1 MEIATWF
8 GRIDSETGSVFL
20 AEDGERM
27 IDALLK
33 KPLPAGPS
41 VQPDLRCLALM
52 HGYAA
57 DDIEYNA
64 RLREIALGLVRR
76 QLAQLAT
83 TEQDLLQAVEAIDD
97 MTEAINLLDER
108 LYEWHRLHHQRI
120 VHGKDLAESL
130 CEDRIMGPF
139 ARSILRLME
148 SRKSME
154 EEVSFR
160 AEELAP
166 NLSSLAGPILAARL
180 ISRAGGLSRLAKMPS
195 SRVQVMGAEKSLFKH
210 LDGHAPSPKHGI
222 IFRHPAVMGAPRRL
236 RGKVARALA
245 GKLAL
250 AARLDYYGASPSP
263 DLAASLER
271 RLNDIKRR
279 GGNRKESIR
288 LAEERNE
295 QQG

>member
-41 VQPDLRCLALM
+41 VQPDLRRLALM

-160 AEELAP
+160 AEQLSP
-166 NLSSLAGPILAARL
+166 NLSALAGPILAARL

>member
-41 VQPDLRCLALM
+41 VQPDLRRLALM

-120 VHGKDLAESL
+120 VHGKDLAELL

-160 AEELAP
+160 AEQLSP
-166 NLSSLAGPILAARL
+166 NLSALAGPILAARL

>member
-1 MEIATWF
+1 
-8 GRIDSETGSVFL
+8 
-20 AEDGERM
+20 
-27 IDALLK
+27 
-33 KPLPAGPS
+33 
-41 VQPDLRCLALM
+41 
-52 HGYAA
+52 
-57 DDIEYNA
+57 
-64 RLREIALGLVRR
+64 
-76 QLAQLAT
+76 LAT

-210 LDGHAPSPKHGI
+210 LDGRAPSPKHGI

-271 RLNDIKRR
+271 RLKDIKRR
-279 GGNRKESIR
+279 GGNRVESSR

>member
-41 VQPDLRCLALM
+41 VQPDLRRLALM

-166 NLSSLAGPILAARL
+166 NLSALAGPILAARL

-222 IFRHPAVMGAPRRL
+222 IFRHPAVMGAPRKL

>member
-41 VQPDLRCLALM
+41 VQPDLRRLALM

-120 VHGKDLAESL
+120 VHGKDLAELL

-166 NLSSLAGPILAARL
+166 NLSALAGPILAARL

-222 IFRHPAVMGAPRRL
+222 IFRHPAVMGAPRKL

-288 LAEERNE
+288 LAGERNE

>member
-41 VQPDLRCLALM
+41 VQPDLRRLALM

-120 VHGKDLAESL
+120 VHGKDLAELL

-166 NLSSLAGPILAARL
+166 NLSALAGPILAARL

-288 LAEERNE
+288 LAGERNE

>member
-41 VQPDLRCLALM
+41 VQPDLRRLALM

-120 VHGKDLAESL
+120 VHGKDLAELL

-166 NLSSLAGPILAARL
+166 NLSALAGPILAARL

-210 LDGHAPSPKHGI
+210 LDGRAPSPKHGI
-222 IFRHPAVMGAPRRL
+222 IFRHPAVMGAPRKL

-288 LAEERNE
+288 LAGERNE

>member
-8 GRIDSETGSVFL
+8 GRVDLETGSVFL
-20 AEDGERM
+20 VEDEGRM
-27 IDALLK
+27 IDALTK
-33 KPLPAGPS
+33 RPLTASPS
-41 VQPDLRCLALM
+41 IQPDLRHLALT

-57 DDIEYNA
+57 DDIEYNS
-64 RLREIALGLVRR
+64 RLREVALGLVLR

-83 TEQDLLQAVEAIDD
+83 AEQDLLQAVEAIDD

-130 CEDRIMGPF
+130 SEDRIIGPF

-166 NLSSLAGPILAARL
+166 NLSALAGPILAARL
-180 ISRAGGLSRLAKMPS
+180 ISRAGGLSQLAKMPS

-210 LDGHAPSPKHGI
+210 LSGRAPSPKHGI
-222 IFRHPAVMGAPRRL
+222 IFRHPAVMGAPRKL

-250 AARLDYYGASPSP
+250 AARLDYYGARPSP

-271 RLNDIKRR
+271 RLKDIKRR
-279 GGNRKESIR
+279 GGNRKGSR
-288 LAEERNE
+288 RGDEERNE

>member
-41 VQPDLRCLALM
+41 VQPDLRRLALM
-52 HGYAA
+52 QGYAA

-166 NLSSLAGPILAARL
+166 NLSALAGPILAARL

-210 LDGHAPSPKHGI
+210 LDGRAPSPKHGI

-288 LAEERNE
+288 WAGERNE

>member
-41 VQPDLRCLALM
+41 VQPDLRRLALM

-130 CEDRIMGPF
+130 SEDRIIGPF

-166 NLSSLAGPILAARL
+166 NLSALAGPILAARL
-180 ISRAGGLSRLAKMPS
+180 ISRAGGLSQLAKMPS

-210 LDGHAPSPKHGI
+210 LSGRAPSPKHGI
-222 IFRHPAVMGAPRRL
+222 IFRHPAVMGAPRKL

-250 AARLDYYGASPSP
+250 AARLDYYGARPSP

-271 RLNDIKRR
+271 RLKDIKRR
-279 GGNRKESIR
+279 GGNRKGSR
-288 LAEERNE
+288 RGDEERNE

>member
-120 VHGKDLAESL
+120 VHGKDLAELL

-166 NLSSLAGPILAARL
+166 NLSALAGPILAARL

-210 LDGHAPSPKHGI
+210 LDGRAPSPKHGI

-271 RLNDIKRR
+271 RLKDIKRR
-279 GGNRKESIR
+279 GGNRVESSR

>member
-41 VQPDLRCLALM
+41 VQPDLRRLALM

-166 NLSSLAGPILAARL
+166 NLSALAGPILAARL

-210 LDGHAPSPKHGI
+210 LDGRAPSPKHGI
-222 IFRHPAVMGAPRRL
+222 IFRHPAVMGAPRKL

>member
-41 VQPDLRCLALM
+41 VQPDLRRLALM

-160 AEELAP
+160 AEQLSP
-166 NLSSLAGPILAARL
+166 NLSALAGPILAARL

-288 LAEERNE
+288 LAGERNE

>member
-41 VQPDLRCLALM
+41 VQPDLRRLALM

-120 VHGKDLAESL
+120 VHGKDLAELL

-166 NLSSLAGPILAARL
+166 NLSALAGPILAARL

-288 LAEERNE
+288 WAGERNE

>member
-41 VQPDLRCLALM
+41 VQPDLRRLALM

-120 VHGKDLAESL
+120 VHGKDLAELL

-166 NLSSLAGPILAARL
+166 NLSALAGPILAARL

-210 LDGHAPSPKHGI
+210 LDGRAPSPKHGI

>member
-41 VQPDLRCLALM
+41 VQPDLRRLALM

-166 NLSSLAGPILAARL
+166 NLSALAGPILAARL

-288 LAEERNE
+288 LAGERNE

>member
-33 KPLPAGPS
+33 KPLPVGPS
-41 VQPDLRCLALM
+41 VQPDLRRLALM

-166 NLSSLAGPILAARL
+166 NLSALAGPILAARL
-180 ISRAGGLSRLAKMPS
+180 ISRAGGLSRLAMMPS

-288 LAEERNE
+288 WAGERNE

>member
-1 MEIATWF
+1 MEVATWF

-41 VQPDLRCLALM
+41 VQPDLRRLALM

-120 VHGKDLAESL
+120 VHGKDLAEL
-130 CEDRIMGPF
+130 LFEDRIMGPF

-160 AEELAP
+160 AEQLSP
-166 NLSSLAGPILAARL
+166 NLSALAGPILAARL

-222 IFRHPAVMGAPRRL
+222 IFRHPAVMGAPRKL

-279 GGNRKESIR
+279 GGNRKESNR

>member
-41 VQPDLRCLALM
+41 VQPDLRRLALM

-120 VHGKDLAESL
+120 VHGKDLAELL

-210 LDGHAPSPKHGI
+210 LDGRAPSPKHGI

>member
-41 VQPDLRCLALM
+41 VQPDLRRLALM

-166 NLSSLAGPILAARL
+166 NLSALAGPILAARL

-210 LDGHAPSPKHGI
+210 LDGRAPSPKHGI

>member
-41 VQPDLRCLALM
+41 VQPDLRRLALM

-120 VHGKDLAESL
+120 VHGKDLAELL

-160 AEELAP
+160 AEQLSP
-166 NLSSLAGPILAARL
+166 NLSALAGPILAARL

-222 IFRHPAVMGAPRRL
+222 IFRHPAVMGAPRKL

>member
-41 VQPDLRCLALM
+41 VQPDLRRLALM

-120 VHGKDLAESL
+120 VHGKDLAELL

-166 NLSSLAGPILAARL
+166 NLSALAGPILAARL

-210 LDGHAPSPKHGI
+210 LDGRAPSPKHGI
-222 IFRHPAVMGAPRRL
+222 IFRHPAVMGAPRKL

>member
-41 VQPDLRCLALM
+41 VQPDLRRLALM

-166 NLSSLAGPILAARL
+166 NLSALAGPILAARL

-288 LAEERNE
+288 WAGERNE

>member
-41 VQPDLRCLALM
+41 VQPDLRRLALM

-120 VHGKDLAESL
+120 VHGKDLAELL

-160 AEELAP
+160 AEQLSP
-166 NLSSLAGPILAARL
+166 NLSALAGPILAARL

-210 LDGHAPSPKHGI
+210 LDGRAPSPKHGI
-222 IFRHPAVMGAPRRL
+222 IFRHPAVMGAPRKL

>member
-33 KPLPAGPS
+33 KPLPVGPS
-41 VQPDLRCLALM
+41 VQPDLRRLALM

-166 NLSSLAGPILAARL
+166 NLSALAGPILAARL
-180 ISRAGGLSRLAKMPS
+180 ISRAGGLSRLAMMPS

-288 LAEERNE
+288 WAEERNE

>member
-8 GRIDSETGSVFL
+8 GRVDLETGSVFL
-20 AEDGERM
+20 VEDEGRM
-27 IDALLK
+27 IDALTK
-33 KPLPAGPS
+33 RPLTASPS
-41 VQPDLRCLALM
+41 IQPDLRHLALT

-57 DDIEYNA
+57 DDIEYNS
-64 RLREIALGLVRR
+64 RLREVALGLVLR

-83 TEQDLLQAVEAIDD
+83 AEQDLLQAVEAIDD

-130 CEDRIMGPF
+130 SEDRIIGPF

-166 NLSSLAGPILAARL
+166 NLSALAGPILAARL
-180 ISRAGGLSRLAKMPS
+180 ISRAGGLSQLAKMPS

-210 LDGHAPSPKHGI
+210 LNGRAPSPKHGI
-222 IFRHPAVMGAPRRL
+222 IFRHPAVMGAPKKL

-250 AARLDYYGASPSP
+250 AARLDYYGARPSP

-271 RLNDIKRR
+271 RLKDIKRR
-279 GGNRKESIR
+279 GGNRKGSR
-288 LAEERNE
+288 RGDEERNE

>member
-41 VQPDLRCLALM
+41 VQPDLRRLALM

-120 VHGKDLAESL
+120 VHGKDLAELL

-210 LDGHAPSPKHGI
+210 LDGRAPSPKHGI
-222 IFRHPAVMGAPRRL
+222 IFRHPAVMGAPRKL

>member
-8 GRIDSETGSVFL
+8 GRVDLETGSVFL
-20 AEDGERM
+20 VEDEGRM
-27 IDALLK
+27 IDALTK
-33 KPLPAGPS
+33 RPLTASPS
-41 VQPDLRCLALM
+41 IQPDLRRLALT

-64 RLREIALGLVRR
+64 RLREVALGLVLR

-83 TEQDLLQAVEAIDD
+83 AEQDLLQAVEAIDD

-130 CEDRIMGPF
+130 SEDRIIGPF

-166 NLSSLAGPILAARL
+166 NLSALAGPILAARL
-180 ISRAGGLSRLAKMPS
+180 ISRAGGLSQLAKMPS

-210 LDGHAPSPKHGI
+210 LSGRAPSPKHGI
-222 IFRHPAVMGAPRRL
+222 IFRHPAVMGAPKKL
-236 RGKVARALA
+236 RGKVARVLA

-250 AARLDYYGASPSP
+250 AARLDYYGARPSP

-271 RLNDIKRR
+271 RLKDIKRR
-279 GGNRKESIR
+279 GGNRKGSR
-288 LAEERNE
+288 RGDEERNE

>member
-41 VQPDLRCLALM
+41 VQPDLRRLALM

-210 LDGHAPSPKHGI
+210 LDGRAPSPKHGI

-288 LAEERNE
+288 WAGERNE

>member
-41 VQPDLRCLALM
+41 VQPDLRRLALM

-120 VHGKDLAESL
+120 VHGKDLAELL

-166 NLSSLAGPILAARL
+166 NLSALAGPILAARL

-222 IFRHPAVMGAPRRL
+222 IFRHPAVMGAPRKL

-288 LAEERNE
+288 WAGERNE

>member
-41 VQPDLRCLALM
+41 VQPDLRRLALM

-120 VHGKDLAESL
+120 VHGKDLAELL

-166 NLSSLAGPILAARL
+166 NLSALAGPILAARL

-222 IFRHPAVMGAPRRL
+222 IFRHPAVMGAPRKL

>member
-166 NLSSLAGPILAARL
+166 NLSALAGPILAARL

-210 LDGHAPSPKHGI
+210 LDGRAPSPKHGI
-222 IFRHPAVMGAPRRL
+222 IFRHPAVMGAPRKL